1 MPAAETGGSPDSFK
15 ITSARNFNR
24 EILKAQ
30 IPLQPHSPL
39 ASGVLSQVG
48 ADVTTMS
55 ALQRGF
61 GPEGST
67 AAERARTIARL
78 DIAPIAVGLT
88 ESFAISKGTVATA
101 QNVLVRVVL
110 QDGSAGYGEA
120 APFEVITGET
130 QDSTLGALQ
139 AMIATVTGR
148 DAASWRVL
156 AADLRSQLPGAA
168 AARCAVEQAVVD
180 ALARHLGL
188 SLPAF
193 LGGVPHELMTDI
205 TIPVGD
211 VRHSVEAAHH
221 AEASG
226 FKTVKVKIGADDW
239 EVDVAR
245 VVAISQAAPEL
256 FIIVDGNAGFS
267 RSQAHKFLDGVT
279 GARAAVILAEQ
290 PIAAPDIAGLAE
302 LEREHGI
309 PVCADESVR
318 CPEDAIRVAE
328 CGGISSVNVKLM
340 KCGVADALD
349 IITIARAA
357 GMTGMI
363 GGMVETAVS
372 MSFSAAV
379 AAASYPFFSYID
391 LDTPLLMP
399 KRFVRGGMRYS
410 GPAVHLPEHAL
421 GTGVDA
427 AAHFAA

>member
-1 MPAAETGGSPDSFK
+1 MA
-15 ITSARNFNR
+15 
-24 EILKAQ
+24 
-30 IPLQPHSPL
+30 
-39 ASGVLSQVG
+39 
-48 ADVTTMS
+48 
-55 ALQRGF
+55 ALQHGF

-78 DIAPIAVGLT
+78 DIAPIAVPLS
-88 ESFAISKGTVATA
+88 ECFAISKGAVATA
-101 QNVLVRVVL
+101 QNVLVRVIL

-120 APFEVITGET
+120 APFAVVTGET
-130 QDSTLGALQ
+130 QASTLTALQ
-139 AMIATVTGR
+139 GMTTTVTGR
-148 DAASWRVL
+148 DAAGWRVL
-156 AADLRSQLPGAA
+156 AADLRSLLPEAA

-193 LGGVPHELMTDI
+193 FGGFPHELMTDI
-205 TIPVGD
+205 TIGVGD
-211 VRHSVEAAHH
+211 VKRSVEAAHH
-221 AEASG
+221 ARDSG
-226 FKTVKVKIGADDW
+226 FRTVKVKVGAHNWQLDA
-239 EVDVAR
+239 AR
-245 VVAISQAAPEL
+245 VVAISAATPEL
-256 FIIVDGNAGFS
+256 SIIVDGNAGFS
-267 RSQAHKFLDGVT
+267 RSEAHRFLDTVT
-279 GARAAVILAEQ
+279 GAGAAVILAEQ

-328 CGGISSVNVKLM
+328 SGGISSVNVKLM

-349 IITIARAA
+349 IITIARSA

-372 MSFSAAV
+372 MTFSAAV
-379 AAASYPFFSYID
+379 AAASHPFFSYID

-399 KRFVRGGMRYS
+399 GRFVRGGMHYS
-410 GPAVHLPEHAL
+410 GPAVRLPGHAL

-427 AAHFAA
+427 AAHFAASPG

>member
-1 MPAAETGGSPDSFK
+1 MA
-15 ITSARNFNR
+15 
-24 EILKAQ
+24 
-30 IPLQPHSPL
+30 
-39 ASGVLSQVG
+39 
-48 ADVTTMS
+48 
-55 ALQRGF
+55 ALQHGF

-78 DIAPIAVGLT
+78 DVAPIAVRLS
-88 ESFAISKGTVATA
+88 ESFAISKGAVATA
-101 QNVLVRVVL
+101 QNVLVRVIL

-130 QDSTLGALQ
+130 QASTLAALQ
-139 AMIATVTGR
+139 EMIATVAGR
-148 DAASWRVL
+148 DAAGWRVL
-156 AADLRSQLPGAA
+156 AADLRSLLPKAA

-193 LGGVPHELMTDI
+193 FGGFSHELMTDI

-211 VRHSVEAAHH
+211 VGHSVESARQ
-221 AEASG
+221 AEDSG
-226 FKTVKVKIGADDW
+226 FKAVKVKIGADDW
-239 EVDVAR
+239 ELDVAR
-245 VVAISQAAPEL
+245 IIAISQTTPEL
-256 FIIVDGNAGFS
+256 SIILDGNAGFS

-279 GARAAVILAEQ
+279 EVGAAVALVEQ
-290 PIAAPDIAGLAE
+290 PVAATDIAGLAE

-318 CPEDAIRVAE
+318 CPKDAIRVAE
-328 CGGISSVNVKLM
+328 SGGISSVNVKLM

-349 IITIARAA
+349 IISIARSA

-372 MSFSAAV
+372 MTFSAAV
-379 AAASYPFFSYID
+379 AAASYPFFAYID

-399 KRFVRGGMRYS
+399 RGFVRGGMRYD
-410 GPAVHLPEHAL
+410 GPAIRLPGHAL
-421 GTGVDA
+421 GTGIDA
-427 AAHFAA
+427 AEHFAASSAG

>member
-1 MPAAETGGSPDSFK
+1 MA
-15 ITSARNFNR
+15 
-24 EILKAQ
+24 
-30 IPLQPHSPL
+30 
-39 ASGVLSQVG
+39 
-48 ADVTTMS
+48 
-55 ALQRGF
+55 ALQRQF

-78 DIAPIAVGLT
+78 DIAPIAVRLN
-88 ESFAISKGTVATA
+88 ESFAISKGAVATA

-130 QDSTLGALQ
+130 QASTLTALQ
-139 AMIATVTGR
+139 TMIGIVTGR
-148 DAASWRVL
+148 DAAGWRVL
-156 AADLRSQLPGAA
+156 AADLRGLLPGAA

-193 LGGVPHELMTDI
+193 FGGFPHELMTDI

-211 VRHSVEAAHH
+211 VKHSVESAHH
-221 AEASG
+221 AEEAG
-226 FKTVKVKIGADDW
+226 FKTVKVKVGDDW
-239 EVDVAR
+239 ELDVAR
-245 VVAISQAAPEL
+245 VAAISQATPAL
-256 FIIVDGNAGFS
+256 SIIVDGNAGFS
-267 RSQAHKFLDGVT
+267 RSQAHRFLGGVT
-279 GARAAVILAEQ
+279 EAGAAVVLVEQ
-290 PIAAPDIAGLAE
+290 PVAAPDIAGLAE
-302 LEREHGI
+302 LEREHRI

-328 CGGISSVNVKLM
+328 SGISSVNVKLM

-349 IITIARAA
+349 IISVARSA

-363 GGMVETAVS
+363 GGMVETAVA
-372 MSFSAAV
+372 MTFSAAV
-379 AAASYPFFSYID
+379 AAASYPFFTYID

-399 KRFVRGGMRYS
+399 RRFIRGGMRYN
-410 GPAVHLPEHAL
+410 GPTIRVPGHAT

-427 AAHFAA
+427 AAHFAARPG

>member
-1 MPAAETGGSPDSFK
+1 M
-15 ITSARNFNR
+15 
-24 EILKAQ
+24 
-30 IPLQPHSPL
+30 
-39 ASGVLSQVG
+39 G
-48 ADVTTMS
+48 A
-55 ALQRGF
+55 LRHGL

-78 DIAPIAVGLT
+78 DMAPITVQLT
-88 ESFAISKGTVATA
+88 ESFAIAKGAVATA

-110 QDGSAGYGEA
+110 RDGSTGYGEA

-130 QDSTLGALQ
+130 QASTLTALRG
-139 AMIATVTGR
+139 MIAAVRGR
-148 DAASWRVL
+148 DAAGWRVL
-156 AADLRSQLPGAA
+156 AADLRSLRPGAA

-193 LGGVPHELMTDI
+193 FGGFPHELMTDI

-211 VRHSVEAAHH
+211 VRHSVESAHH
-221 AEASG
+221 AEDSG

-239 EVDVAR
+239 ELDVAR
-245 VVAISQAAPEL
+245 VVAISQATPEL
-256 FIIVDGNAGFS
+256 SIIVDGNAGFS
-267 RSQAHKFLDGVT
+267 RSQAHRFLGSVAEA
-279 GARAAVILAEQ
+279 GAAVILVEQ
-290 PIAAPDIAGLAE
+290 PVAAPDIAGLAE

-318 CPEDAIRVAE
+318 CPADAIRVAE
-328 CGGISSVNVKLM
+328 FGGISSVNVKLM

-349 IITIARAA
+349 IISIARSA

-372 MSFSAAV
+372 MTFSAAI
-379 AAASYPFFSYID
+379 AAASYPFFTYID

-399 KRFVRGGMRYS
+399 RTFVRGGMRYS
-410 GPAVHLPEHAL
+410 GPAVRLPGHAT
-421 GTGVDA
+421 GTGIDA
-427 AAHFAA
+427 AAHFTANSPG

>member
-1 MPAAETGGSPDSFK
+1 MA
-15 ITSARNFNR
+15 
-24 EILKAQ
+24 
-30 IPLQPHSPL
+30 
-39 ASGVLSQVG
+39 
-48 ADVTTMS
+48 
-55 ALQRGF
+55 ALQRQF
-61 GPEGST
+61 GPEAST

-78 DIAPIAVGLT
+78 DIAPIAVRLN
-88 ESFAISKGTVATA
+88 ESFAISKGAVATA

-130 QDSTLGALQ
+130 QASTLTALQ
-139 AMIATVTGR
+139 TMIGIVTGR
-148 DAASWRVL
+148 DAAGWRVL
-156 AADLRSQLPGAA
+156 AADLRGLLPGAA

-193 LGGVPHELMTDI
+193 FGGLPHELMTDI

-211 VRHSVEAAHH
+211 VKHSVESAHH
-221 AEASG
+221 AEEAG
-226 FKTVKVKIGADDW
+226 FKTVKVKVGDDW
-239 EVDVAR
+239 ELDVAR
-245 VVAISQAAPEL
+245 VAAISQATPAL
-256 FIIVDGNAGFS
+256 SIIVDGNAGFS
-267 RSQAHKFLDGVT
+267 RSQAHRFLGGVT
-279 GARAAVILAEQ
+279 EAGAAVVLVEQ
-290 PIAAPDIAGLAE
+290 PVAAPDIAGLAE

-328 CGGISSVNVKLM
+328 SGISSVNVKLM

-349 IITIARAA
+349 IISVARSA

-363 GGMVETAVS
+363 GGMVETAVA
-372 MSFSAAV
+372 MTFSAAV
-379 AAASYPFFSYID
+379 AAASYPFFTYID

-399 KRFVRGGMRYS
+399 RRFVRGGMRYN
-410 GPAVHLPEHAL
+410 GPTIRVPGHAT

-427 AAHFAA
+427 AAHFAAKSPG

>member
-1 MPAAETGGSPDSFK
+1 MA
-15 ITSARNFNR
+15 
-24 EILKAQ
+24 
-30 IPLQPHSPL
+30 
-39 ASGVLSQVG
+39 
-48 ADVTTMS
+48 
-55 ALQRGF
+55 ALQHGF

-78 DIAPIAVGLT
+78 DIASIAVRLT
-88 ESFAISKGTVATA
+88 ESFAISKGAVATA

-130 QDSTLGALQ
+130 QASTLTALQ
-139 AMIATVTGR
+139 AMIPAVTGR
-148 DAASWRVL
+148 DAAGWRVL
-156 AADLRSQLPGAA
+156 AADLRRLIPEAA

-193 LGGVPHELMTDI
+193 FGGFPHELMTDI

-211 VRHSVEAAHH
+211 VEHSVESAHH
-221 AEASG
+221 AENSG
-226 FKTVKVKIGADDW
+226 FKTVKVKVGADDW
-239 EVDVAR
+239 ELDVAR
-245 VVAISQAAPEL
+245 IAAISQATPEL
-256 FIIVDGNAGFS
+256 SIIVDGNAGFS
-267 RSQAHKFLDGVT
+267 RAQAHRFLGGVT
-279 GARAAVILAEQ
+279 KAGAAVVLVEQ
-290 PIAAPDIAGLAE
+290 LVAASDVAGLAE
-302 LEREHGI
+302 LEGAHGI

-328 CGGISSVNVKLM
+328 SGGISSVNVKLM

-349 IITIARAA
+349 IISIARSA

-372 MSFSAAV
+372 MTFSAAV
-379 AAASYPFFSYID
+379 AAASYPFFTYID

-399 KRFVRGGMRYS
+399 RRFIRGGMRYS
-410 GPAVHLPEHAL
+410 GPAVRLPGHAV

-427 AAHFAA
+427 AAHFAASAG